1 MKKLL
6 SLVLA
11 VSMAAP
17 VVANPVVVLTGEE
30 EKEVA
35 AAVEQQLAEVAKENE
50 AVAHAMELTPDQKKW
65 AVRVA
70 GTAVALAA
78 VYGLWKW
85 YSSDSQPSQLEQ
97 DVKTL
102 LEAVNGKPG
111 VAEIP
116 ANGTNALVPAVPAVP
131 SLRDAITQGLA
142 TLRTDV
148 NGIADAR
155 IAAALA
161 AEDAANN
168 VQAGAIR
175 QAIDGAVAAAVAD
188 LPASVQAQLTQE
200 NLRAAV
206 TALLAEDAILNAI
219 RDAMVARLQVNGNN
233 LEVR

>member
-1 MKKLL
+1 
-6 SLVLA
+6 
-11 VSMAAP
+11 
-17 VVANPVVVLTGEE
+17 
-30 EKEVA
+30 
-35 AAVEQQLAEVAKENE
+35 
-50 AVAHAMELTPDQKKW
+50 
-65 AVRVA
+65 
-70 GTAVALAA
+70 
-78 VYGLWKW
+78 
-85 YSSDSQPSQLEQ
+85 
-97 DVKTL
+97 
-102 LEAVNGKPG
+102 
-111 VAEIP
+111 
-116 ANGTNALVPAVPAVP
+116 TNALVPAVPAVP